1 MDIVIK
7 KKPKVADYVK
17 SLTEIEKIAMNIAKK
32 QLGSSFD
39 IKKSNGF
46 LKS

>member
-1 MDIVIK
+1 MDIIK

-17 SLTEIEKIAMNIAKK
+17 SLTEIEKLTMEIAKK

-46 LKS
+46 KKT